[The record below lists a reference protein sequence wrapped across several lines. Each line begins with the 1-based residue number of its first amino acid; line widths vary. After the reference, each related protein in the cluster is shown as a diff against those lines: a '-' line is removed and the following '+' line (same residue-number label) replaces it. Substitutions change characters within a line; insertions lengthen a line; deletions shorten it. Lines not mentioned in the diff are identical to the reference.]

1 MTALSLLLLTLPGAA
16 PFARPAPGLEA
27 RLAPLI
33 RAHKGAVAV
42 GVKHLGTDETFFHN
56 GDDVMPT
63 ASLIK
68 FPILIEAYLQADEGK
83 VSLRD
88 RVTLTNAD
96 KVPGSG
102 ILTYHFSEGATF
114 SL

>member
-1 MTALSLLLLTLPGAA
+1 MPLALGLCLLTFAA
-16 PFARPAPGLEA
+16 EEPVSLES

-33 RAHKGAVAV
+33 KAHKGKVAI
-42 GVKHLGTDETFFHN
+42 GVKNLATGETFFHN
-56 GDDVMPT
+56 ADAVMPT

-68 FPILIEAYLQADEGK
+68 VAVLVEAYLQADEGK

-88 RVTLTNAD
+88 KLTLRQSD

-102 ILTYHFSEGATF
+102 I
-114 SL
+114 